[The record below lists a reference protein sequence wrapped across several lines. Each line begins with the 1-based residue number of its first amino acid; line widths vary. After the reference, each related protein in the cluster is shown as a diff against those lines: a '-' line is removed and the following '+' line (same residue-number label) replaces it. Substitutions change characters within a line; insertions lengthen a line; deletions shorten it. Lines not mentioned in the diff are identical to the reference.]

1 VSIALP
7 GVAGETID
15 WLDIARRDGFEAVR
29 SGILSATQFQ
39 PTLEELA
46 QSKEQASRSDRLSQ
60 IGAMYPLPSVISGAF
75 EYQYTAHGEIWVHKS
90 VKEKDTETGEVKQ
103 VWMPIASPFG
113 VPAWLQRSDAEDAH
127 GLRVL
132 IEGMDG
138 QQRPIDVER
147 AELALRGGSE
157 IRSRLM
163 QAGLR
168 ASLNGQNEILTLLQ
182 LAKPPESII
191 TVSRPGWCSTPHG
204 GWGFITPG
212 GDFLGT
218 NTGRRI
224 ELDSAVRLAARISRA
239 GTLLGWQ
246 EAVRAAITSPDCPH
260 WILGIVSG
268 LAGPIVQLCRLPS
281 CGLAFSGPTS
291 LGKSITQEL
300 AVSSWS
306 ASRLTDGGL
315 FKSWRSTENAIEV
328 LALGATGTVLPLDEM
343 GHVDGRV
350 AGRVI
355 YSLAGGVA
363 KRRMD
368 KPGQL
373 LPTDTWSTFV
383 LLSSELSLR
392 EKIVGDGGQWTG
404 GMAARVLDVNV
415 ASVNPAVAAE
425 TMALI
430 DGIHAHYGHAGP
442 LFVGELIAHGMHRE
456 PERLRQKIITIA
468 RELAGK
474 QSNSAEA
481 RAAEPLAIVYV
492 GGQFGIQ
499 FGLLPLAEDAL
510 LEAVQWAWHRF
521 RESLEAS
528 VLDPATQIVPN
539 LRRWLA
545 ERWGVT
551 CKPVDAGNPSV
562 RSAVALPGLNNR
574 EAIAWYDDTTV
585 YIPSGRLVEAAGV
598 LLSETAIAR
607 NLDRNGFVARRTS
620 DERIAVRS
628 VPNIGK
634 LDAYALRRAE
644 FHSGKDAERLHE
656 VVDGG

>member
-1 VSIALP
+1 
-7 GVAGETID
+7 
-15 WLDIARRDGFEAVR
+15 
-29 SGILSATQFQ
+29 
-39 PTLEELA
+39 
-46 QSKEQASRSDRLSQ
+46 
-60 IGAMYPLPSVISGAF
+60 
-75 EYQYTAHGEIWVHKS
+75 
-90 VKEKDTETGEVKQ
+90 
-103 VWMPIASPFG
+103 
-113 VPAWLQRSDAEDAH
+113 
-127 GLRVL
+127 
-132 IEGMDG
+132 
-138 QQRPIDVER
+138 
-147 AELALRGGSE
+147 
-157 IRSRLM
+157 
-163 QAGLR
+163 
-168 ASLNGQNEILTLLQ
+168 
-182 LAKPPESII
+182 
-191 TVSRPGWCSTPHG
+191 
-204 GWGFITPG
+204 
-212 GDFLGT
+212 
-218 NTGRRI
+218 
-224 ELDSAVRLAARISRA
+224 
-239 GTLLGWQ
+239 
-246 EAVRAAITSPDCPH
+246 
-260 WILGIVSG
+260 
-268 LAGPIVQLCRLPS
+268 
-281 CGLAFSGPTS
+281 
-291 LGKSITQEL
+291 
-300 AVSSWS
+300 
-306 ASRLTDGGL
+306 
-315 FKSWRSTENAIEV
+315 
-328 LALGATGTVLPLDEM
+328 
-343 GHVDGRV
+343 
-350 AGRVI
+350 
-355 YSLAGGVA
+355 
-363 KRRMD
+363 MD

-545 ERWGVT
+545 ERWAVT

-620 DERIAVRS
+620 DQRIAVRS

-644 FHSGKDAERLHE
+644 FHSGRDDDLLHE